1 MQAFN
6 KIAYKPIPLRGL
18 LSFKN
23 AAKLLK
29 LRYAYKIFYAEG
41 QPKVIANAYKKAT
54 K

>member
-6 KIAYKPIPLRGL
+6 KIAYKSIPLRGL
-18 LSFKN
+18 LSFEN

-41 QPKVIANAYKKAT
+41 NFGAERPIF
-54 K
+54 